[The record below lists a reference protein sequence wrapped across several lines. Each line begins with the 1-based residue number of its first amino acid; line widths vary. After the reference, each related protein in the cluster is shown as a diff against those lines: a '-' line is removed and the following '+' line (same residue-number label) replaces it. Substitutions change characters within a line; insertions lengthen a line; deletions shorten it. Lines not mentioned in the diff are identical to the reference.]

1 MRWYRTAGP
10 AVTGEGRRRPPAFS
24 RFGKMISSAD
34 ILPVVPMA
42 ATLDDDVRS
51 LSAWMRVAWRRL
63 ADPSLTS
70 FDRRETRNCM
80 NEAEIALRA
89 GLKRIAGR
97 EKTRREAEK
106 AALVGRR
113 PDFRILKLDT

>member
-1 MRWYRTAGP
+1 
-10 AVTGEGRRRPPAFS
+10 
-24 RFGKMISSAD
+24 MISGAD
-34 ILPVVPMA
+34 IFAGGPMA
-42 ATLDDDVRS
+42 ATLEDDVRA
-51 LSAWMRVAWRRL
+51 LSEWMRAAWRRL